1 LFKLGTN
8 KIKKLHKM
16 TSEKIKKL
24 INKKENIIE
33 EELEGIIQTY
43 EHITMIKNSKI
54 LIRADI
60 KEYIKTKVSIISVI
74 ILKIIKKGGGSVN
87 KNNL

>member
-1 LFKLGTN
+1 
-8 KIKKLHKM
+8 
-16 TSEKIKKL
+16 
-24 INKKENIIE
+24 
-33 EELEGIIQTY
+33 
-43 EHITMIKNSKI
+43 MIKNSKI

-87 KNNL
+87 KINL